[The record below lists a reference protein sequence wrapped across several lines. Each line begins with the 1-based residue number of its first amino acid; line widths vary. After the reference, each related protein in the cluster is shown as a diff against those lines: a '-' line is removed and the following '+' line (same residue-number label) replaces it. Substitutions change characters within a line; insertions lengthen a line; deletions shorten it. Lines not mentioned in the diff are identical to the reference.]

1 MKEDTTQV
9 DATWLEKTGGYAK
22 DMTLLDYFAGQTIAA
37 FVSNPDWTKLLNEY
51 KEKDPSEFTAFA
63 AWQMAEEMLKERA
76 K

>member
-37 FVSNPDWTKLLNEY
+37 LVDSPDWTRLLDEFEG
-51 KEKDPSEFTAFA
+51 KSPSEFTAFA
-63 AWQMAEEMLKERA
+63 AWHIAKDMIKERN